1 MRSATVVFPVPGF
14 PVKDI
19 CSVGVSLVSASFCRA
34 LSMTRSEAISRIR
47 VLTGFRPTSSR
58 SSVPKT
64 SSTRAPSNSARNRI
78 VGVAEAP
85 FCASTV
91 MEASLEA
98 RRGRLSP
105 APESQ
110 EGQA

>member
-34 LSMTRSEAISRIR
+34 RSMTRSEAISRIR

-58 SSVPKT
+58 SSGAQNLLDA
-64 SSTRAPSNSARNRI
+64 RA
-78 VGVAEAP
+78 
-85 FCASTV
+85 
-91 MEASLEA
+91 LEFGA
-98 RRGRLSP
+98 QPDRRGR
-105 APESQ
+105 
-110 EGQA
+110 